1 MKLDINNID
10 IDNFSL
16 DSNGIVILP
25 CNYLDTDNYE
35 YHSTA
40 ISFYKY
46 ASQKIHIEYFTE
58 PEFLIDQR
66 SGDWFG
72 PLLLITSTAVT
83 QNPELISI
91 TCGVISSYIT
101 DFFKGN
107 GSGNIKFKLIYKE
120 VDDMKITE
128 FSYEGSLDGLPYLE
142 NSINKILDKGL
153 SNE

>member
-46 ASQKIHIEYFTE
+46 ASQKINIEYFTE
-58 PEFLIDQR
+58 PEILIDQC

-72 PLLLITSTAVT
+72 PSLLITSTAVT

-101 DFFKGN
+101 DFFKEN

-120 VDDMKITE
+120 VDDIKITE

-142 NSINKILDKGL
+142 NSINKILDKAL

>member
-10 IDNFSL
+10 IDNFNL

-25 CNYLDTDNYE
+25 CNYIDTDNHE

-46 ASQKIHIEYFTE
+46 ASKKVNIEYLTA
-58 PEFLIDQR
+58 PEVLIDQR

-91 TCGVISSYIT
+91 TCGVISSYLT
-101 DFFKGN
+101 DFFQGKGEK
-107 GSGNIKFKLIYKE
+107 NIRLKLIYKE

-142 NSINKILDKGL
+142 NSIKNILDKGL